1 MNMADDPPKKNS
13 MESFKYAVSK
23 IMFPATRALVCLLLL
38 QCCSWATMSAANEN
52 GVASASSWKSVL
64 SEKELDWIQKH
75 PDIRLGIDPEF
86 FPFEFREE
94 NGEYQGIASDYVK
107 MFRERFGLNMRV
119 VDRITWPDAVAGIQ
133 HGRIDVLPCIGVTK
147 ERSAFVLFS
156 KPYIRYQRVI
166 LSRTNMPFVSS
177 LEDLKSLRVGLQ
189 ASSSLEG
196 LVRESSSIQPITF
209 ASLEECLLAL
219 SDGKIDAA
227 VANLASSA
235 YWIRRLNLTNLK
247 VAAPA
252 SNELG
257 TLHFAVSS
265 DLPEL
270 VSIIDK
276 GLSLVTPDEQRAI
289 ERRWVGVEYK
299 PGIDPRMAWR
309 IGLRIAMAIVL
320 IIAAILILMYRA
332 QSRIRKK
339 FITEVQERERQI
351 SLIYD
356 TVGDVIF
363 NIKMDKDGNFYFASV
378 NKKFVDVTGIQAG
391 NVIGQQV
398 RNIIPEPSLSLALG
412 KYAEAIRE
420 KKIMRWEEVSEYP
433 TGRLI
438 GEISIA
444 PVFDNSQNCVSLV
457 GSVHDI
463 TEHKHAE
470 DEIRKLNTE
479 LESRVAERT
488 AELVVAKDRAES
500 ADRLKSAFLATM
512 SHELRTPL
520 NSIIGFT
527 GIILQGLVGELTDE
541 QRKQLNMVRDSA
553 HHLLSL
559 INDVLDISK
568 IEAGQL
574 ELQREDFILQQT
586 IDKSV
591 QVVRPMA
598 DKKSLPISLTIE
610 SSRLAMYSDR
620 RRVEQVLINLLSN
633 AVKFTDR
640 GGITLTVR
648 KSQDSHAS
656 DHLPEK
662 KAGENSMLRISI
674 TDTGIGIKAEDI
686 KELFKPFRQI
696 DTGTTRRYE
705 GTGLG
710 LSICKR
716 LACMLGGNIEVQ
728 SDGPGKGSTF
738 TFTLPL
744 LGERNG

>member
-1 MNMADDPPKKNS
+1 
-13 MESFKYAVSK
+13 
-23 IMFPATRALVCLLLL
+23 MFPATRALVCLLLL

-52 GVASASSWKSVL
+52 GVASASNWKSVL

-119 VDRITWPDAVAGIQ
+119 MDRITWPDAVAGIQ
-133 HGRIDVLPCIGVTK
+133 HGKIDVLPCIGVTK

-196 LVRESSSIQPITF
+196 LVRENSSIQPITF

-257 TLHFAVSS
+257 TLHFAVSK

-270 VSIIDK
+270 VSIVDK

-412 KYAEAIRE
+412 KYAEAIRA

-438 GEISIA
+438 GEVSIA

-463 TEHKHAE
+463 TERKHAE

-479 LESRVAERT
+479 LERRVAERT

-527 GIILQGLVGELTDE
+527 GIILQGLVGELTEE

-574 ELQREDFILQQT
+574 ELQREDFILQQA

-610 SSRLAMYSDR
+610 SSPLAMYSDR

-640 GGITLTVR
+640 GGITLAVR

-656 DHLPEK
+656 DDLSEK
-662 KAGENSMLRISI
+662 KAGENSILRISI
-674 TDTGIGIKAEDI
+674 IDTGIGIKAEDI

-716 LACMLGGNIEVQ
+716 LACMLGGDIEVQ
-728 SDGPGKGSTF
+728 SDGPGMGSTF

-744 LGERNG
+744 QGERNG

>member
-1 MNMADDPPKKNS
+1 MVGQDKHEIVAWIRKDSVLTWLHWGFIALIAHSPYNH
-13 MESFKYAVSK
+13 YQLSK

-38 QCCSWATMSAANEN
+38 QCCSWATMSAASEHSVPN
-52 GVASASSWKSVL
+52 ASNWKSVL

-86 FPFEFREE
+86 FPFEFRGE

-119 VDRITWPDAVAGIQ
+119 VDGITWTNAVAGIQ
-133 HGRIDVLPCIGVTK
+133 HGRIDVLPCIGLTK

-156 KPYIRYQRVI
+156 TPYIRYQRVI

-196 LVRESSSIQPITF
+196 LVRENSSIQPITF
-209 ASLEECLLAL
+209 ATLEECLLAL

-235 YWIRRLNLTNLK
+235 YWIRKLNLINLK

-257 TLHFAVSS
+257 TLHFAVSK

-276 GLSLVTPDEQRAI
+276 GLSLVTPDEQRAV

-320 IIAAILILMYRA
+320 IIAVILILMYRA
-332 QSRIRKK
+332 QSRIRKR

-363 NIKMDKDGNFYFASV
+363 NVKMDKDENFYFASV
-378 NKKFVDVTGIQAG
+378 NKQFVNVTGIQAG

-398 RNIIPEPSLSLALG
+398 RKIIPEPSLSLALG

-420 KKIMRWEEVSEYP
+420 KKIVRWEEVSQYP

-438 GEISIA
+438 GEVNIA
-444 PVFDNSQNCVSLV
+444 PIFDVFNNCVGLV

-463 TEHKHAE
+463 TKRKNDE
-470 DEIRKLNTE
+470 DEIRKLNSE
-479 LESRVAERT
+479 LEQRVAERT
-488 AELVVAKDRAES
+488 AELVVARDRAES
-500 ADRLKSAFLATM
+500 ADRVKSAFLATM

-527 GIILQGLVGELTDE
+527 GLILQGLAGPLNTE
-541 QRKQLNMVRDSA
+541 QTKQLLMVQNSGQ
-553 HHLLSL
+553 HLLSL
-559 INDVLDISK
+559 
-568 IEAGQL
+568 
-574 ELQREDFILQQT
+574 R
-586 IDKSV
+586 
-591 QVVRPMA
+591 
-598 DKKSLPISLTIE
+598 
-610 SSRLAMYSDR
+610 
-620 RRVEQVLINLLSN
+620 
-633 AVKFTDR
+633 
-640 GGITLTVR
+640 
-648 KSQDSHAS
+648 
-656 DHLPEK
+656 
-662 KAGENSMLRISI
+662 
-674 TDTGIGIKAEDI
+674 
-686 KELFKPFRQI
+686 
-696 DTGTTRRYE
+696 
-705 GTGLG
+705 
-710 LSICKR
+710 
-716 LACMLGGNIEVQ
+716 
-728 SDGPGKGSTF
+728 
-738 TFTLPL
+738 
-744 LGERNG
+744 